1 MLAYYWTMSMK
12 DVKEKEMNKE
22 KWKDILDKLKEL
34 AIAGAFILVGLFI
47 FAQVAAKFAAWLG

>member
-1 MLAYYWTMSMK
+1 
-12 DVKEKEMNKE
+12 MNKE

-34 AIAGAFILVGLFI
+34 AIAGAFILFGLFI